1 MQLKSSLNTKQ
12 NAKYLSK
19 IDLPT
24 GSTKSYMN
32 NLATV
37 TGFGLNGYKR
47 GKDVNGKEILIPKM
61 DLWRRFMDVKVMQ
74 VPGNP
79 ACIFK
84 NILCVGPISK
94 ASSSSSSCPIN
105 QNLCLVLNYYKYFSN
120 LTNLRY
126 YLLTFM
132 LTG

>member
-1 MQLKSSLNTKQ
+1 
-12 NAKYLSK
+12 
-19 IDLPT
+19 
-24 GSTKSYMN
+24 MN
-32 NLATV
+32 SLATV

-47 GKDVNGKEILIPKM
+47 GKDVNGKEILIPKI
-61 DLWRRFMDVKVMQ
+61 DPWRRFMEVKVMQ

-79 ACIFK
+79 ACLLK
-84 NILCVGPISK
+84 NVLCVVPIAK
-94 ASSSSSSCPIN
+94 TSSCPIN
-105 QNLCLVLNYYKYFSN
+105 QNLCQVLNYYKYFSN